1 MLQLTY
7 PGVYT
12 QEQPSGVRTIA
23 GAPTSVALFV
33 GPTRSGIDRRA
44 ILCLN
49 FSDFERNFGGLSAKS
64 SLSHSVLHFFANG
77 GGQAYVIRVPASG
90 AVAAKSGLQRDGAN
104 TVSITLTAL
113 GSGAA
118 GNSIFVAVD
127 PFEIGAQPFT
137 SSADQK
143 RFTLTLTDA
152 LTGRVERFANLTTAA
167 GNARTADAVV
177 NDRDTG
183 SRLVSL
189 KLDGLDAP
197 GPQATGSIYR
207 ITTAPTAGTFGD
219 DVKLRLSVNR
229 RKADGSPDTANSIS
243 NLAVTVFPKNAVQ
256 PVSPLELVT
265 RLVTALNDALRAQ
278 PDADVKKLG
287 GATVEG
293 AVFEGGTL
301 LRLQL
306 SPPTGAVGTERFHD
320 ATVTITAPASGTSFL
335 TTYGIDST
343 GLPTNPSR
351 YQLGAV
357 YASSQI
363 TGPVAGIDG
372 AVHGQPDS
380 TVFKTAVS
388 DLDTPRPVLQPALPA
403 RHRAALD
410 HRPQGAPSRQPAAV
424 YAEAARVCGNKF
436 AFLVVDPP
444 PNAVDVGSAAAWK
457 STKIGFASPHA
468 GAWFP
473 NMRVDDPL
481 EAGAIMS
488 HPPSGAIAGVI
499 ARTDAQVGRLAGARR
514 HGRLPGRRLRPVGRA
529 VRRGA
534 GAAQPNRAQRDPAVP
549 DLPDGRVR
557 LAHRR
562 RRERA
567 GQRVEVHP
575 GAAHRQ
581 LHPALAVG
589 RAALGGAQAQ
599 RRRPVDAAAGQLHRL
614 HAGAVPAGRVQGH
627 VAAAGLLRGLRR
639 LDHHRRPT
647 STRASSTSSIGFS
660 PLKPAEFVVIT
671 LRQIVQPAA

>member
-1 MLQLTY
+1 MPELQRLRA
-7 PGVYT
+7 
-12 QEQPSGVRTIA
+12 Q
-23 GAPTSVALFV
+23 L
-33 GPTRSGIDRRA
+33 RRA
-44 ILCLN
+44 VR
-49 FSDFERNFGGLSAKS
+49 EE

-77 GGQAYVIRVPASG
+77 GGQAYVIQVPASG

-113 GSGAA
+113 GSGTA
-118 GNSIFVAVD
+118 GNSIFVAVN

-207 ITTAPTAGTFGD
+207 ITTAPTAGTFSD
-219 DVKLRLSVNR
+219 DVELRLSVNR

-320 ATVTITAPASGTSFL
+320 ATVTITAAASGTSFL

-388 DLDTPRPVLQPALPA
+388 DLDTPDPFFNLLCLPDIVRPSTTDPK
-403 RHRAALD
+403 
-410 HRPQGAPSRQPAAV
+410 APHHANLAAV

-473 NMRVDDPL
+473 NVRVDNPL

-488 HPPSGAIAGVI
+488 HPPSGTIAGVI
-499 ARTDAQVGRLAGARR
+499 ARTDSQVGVWQSPAGTDATLAGVYGPSVELSDEEQGLLNPIAVNAIRR
-514 HGRLPGRRLRPVGRA
+514 FPIYQTVAFGSRTVDGANALGSEWKYIAVRRTASYILRSLSEGLRWAVHKPNGEDLWTQLRVSCTAFMQGLFRQGAFQGTSPREAYFVKCDSRDHHPERHRPGHRQHRRRLR
-529 VRRGA
+529 
-534 GAAQPNRAQRDPAVP
+534 AAQA
-549 DLPDGRVR
+549 GRVR
-557 LAHRR
+557 RH
-562 RRERA
+562 
-567 GQRVEVHP
+567 H
-575 GAAHRQ
+575 
-581 LHPALAVG
+581 
-589 RAALGGAQAQ
+589 
-599 RRRPVDAAAGQLHRL
+599 AAADRGQT
-614 HAGAVPAGRVQGH
+614 
-627 VAAAGLLRGLRR
+627 AA
-639 LDHHRRPT
+639 
-647 STRASSTSSIGFS
+647 
-660 PLKPAEFVVIT
+660 
-671 LRQIVQPAA
+671 